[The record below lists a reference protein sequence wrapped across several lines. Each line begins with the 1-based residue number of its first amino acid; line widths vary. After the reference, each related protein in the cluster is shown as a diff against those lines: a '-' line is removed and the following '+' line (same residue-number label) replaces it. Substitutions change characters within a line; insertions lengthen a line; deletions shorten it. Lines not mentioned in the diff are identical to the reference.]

1 MKPSIKYLNKRK
13 STAFGIIV
21 AGAVLNLSF
30 QNCAPAITKFTQSSE
45 EVLQKSDILAVSGTE
60 EVQNMCKDAIR
71 LNELIDCSQDIVLAD
86 GSKLSREKWEL
97 AKVKAAATADPTLQP
112 IKLSYSF
119 GNFTDEVAQVANQ
132 RAGLSISRPFFVNSS
147 GVEFMPIPTS
157 NNRYYQVDFN
167 AAKSRFATGQS
178 CFYDTVKLPVT
189 LTGNGGYYD
198 WALALPNATKPMP
211 LAGNVQLTH
220 VAHYMVFDYFA
231 NSNNLATSRYGSA
244 ANGTG
249 KTYIP
254 GRILSSAGPVTL
266 PIFENG
272 VATGASEVQIVNV
285 YFADF
290 RGPQIGL
297 DTPTNKIVKIDENHV
312 RGETTEHTVSDILD
326 LKTILANFNTVA
338 SRLSA
343 DYTDPTSGLKFS
355 GINSAKQLLANLCSQ
370 SSMKGT
376 SFSVQYTPIVL
387 DLGQRTPQHPEQRII
402 TTSVSE
408 GVKFDMKGD
417 GVARQTAWI
426 GGRIK
431 TEDAVSSAGIPMKR
445 VVSEFA
451 EDGFLVIPDAQGQ
464 VKSSKQLFGSNIEI
478 NGHKYTNGFE
488 ALAALTGKDCR
499 SQDTKKQY
507 FGPWDGD
514 KYESIVKVWIDKNR
528 NGVSDA
534 GEVISL
540 REAGVPAINTCY
552 TTKYGMTDS
561 SGNETAIR
569 ALMLYQSPMT
579 ASEAEIL
586 SLLSNQD
593 VSIQA
598 NDIEKRIAI
607 DIIFKGAH
615 E

>member
-1 MKPSIKYLNKRK
+1 MKPSIKYLNNRK

-71 LNELIDCSQDIVLAD
+71 INELMDCSQDIVLPN
-86 GSKLSREKWEL
+86 GSKQSREQWEL
-97 AKVKAAATADPTLQP
+97 AKVKAAAAADPSLQP

-132 RAGLSISRPFFVNSS
+132 RAGLSKSRPFFVNSS
-147 GVEFMPIPTS
+147 GVEYMPIPTS

-167 AAKSRFATGQS
+167 SAKSRFATGQS
-178 CFYDTVKLPVT
+178 CFYDTVQLPT
-189 LTGNGGYYD
+189 ALSGSGGYYD
-198 WALALPNATKPMP
+198 WALALPNANKPMP
-211 LAGNVQLTH
+211 LAGNVSLVH
-220 VAHYMVFDYFA
+220 VAHYMVYDYFA
-231 NSNNLATSRYGSA
+231 GSTGASSRYGA
-244 ANGTG
+244 AAAGTG
-249 KTYIP
+249 STYIP

-266 PIFENG
+266 PTYENG
-272 VATGASEVQIVNV
+272 VATGQSEVQIVNV

-297 DTPTNKIVKIDENHV
+297 DTATNQIVKIGENHI
-312 RGETTEHTVSDILD
+312 RGETTEHSVSEILD

-338 SRLSA
+338 SRLSV
-343 DYTDPTSGLKFS
+343 DYTDPVSGLKFS
-355 GINSAKQLLANLCSQ
+355 GIHSAKQLLANLCSQ

-431 TEDAVSSAGIPMKR
+431 TEDAVSTSGVPMKR
-445 VVSEFA
+445 VVSDAA
-451 EDGFLVIPDAQGQ
+451 EDGFLVIPDAQGK
-464 VKSSKQLFGSNIEI
+464 VTSSKQLFGSNIEI

-499 SQDTKKQY
+499 SQDIKKQY

-528 NGVSDA
+528 NGVSEA

-579 ASEAEIL
+579 ATESEIL
-586 SLLSNQD
+586 SSLSNQD
-593 VSIQA
+593 VQSMA
-598 NDIEKRIAI
+598 HDIEKRIAI

-615 E
+615 K

>member
-1 MKPSIKYLNKRK
+1 MKLSIKYLNKRK

-60 EVQNMCKDAIR
+60 EVQNMCRDAIR
-71 LNELIDCSQDIVLAD
+71 INELVDCSQDITLAD
-86 GSKLSREKWEL
+86 GSKQSREQWEL
-97 AKVKAAATADPTLQP
+97 AQVKAAAAADPSLQP

-132 RAGLSISRPFFVNSS
+132 RAGLSKSRPFFVNAS
-147 GVEFMPIPTS
+147 GVEYMPIPTS

-167 AAKSRFATGQS
+167 SAKLRFATGQS
-178 CFYDTVKLPVT
+178 CFYDTVKLPTV
-189 LTGNGGYYD
+189 LSGNGSYYD
-198 WALALPNATKPMP
+198 WALALPNANKPMP
-211 LAGNVQLTH
+211 LAGNAQLFH

-231 NSNNLATSRYGSA
+231 GSTGSISRYGA
-244 ANGTG
+244 AAAGTG
-249 KTYIP
+249 STYIP
-254 GRILSSAGPVTL
+254 GRILSNAGPVRL
-266 PIFENG
+266 PTYENG
-272 VATGASEVQIVNV
+272 VATGQSEVQIVNV

-297 DTPTNKIVKIDENHV
+297 DTTTNQIVKIGENHV
-312 RGETTEHTVSDILD
+312 RGETTEHSVAELLD

-338 SRLSA
+338 SRLSVE
-343 DYTDPTSGLKFS
+343 YTDPASGLKFA
-355 GINSAKQLLANLCSQ
+355 GIHSAKQLLANLCSQ

-402 TTSVSE
+402 TTSISE

-426 GGRIK
+426 GARIK
-431 TEDAVSSAGIPMKR
+431 TEDTVSSSGIPMKR
-445 VVSEFA
+445 IVSEIA
-451 EDGFLVIPDAQGQ
+451 EDGFLVIPDAQGK
-464 VKSSKQLFGSNIEI
+464 VTSSKQLFGSNIEI

-488 ALAALTGKDCR
+488 ALAALAGKDCR
-499 SQDTKKQY
+499 SGDIKKQY

-514 KYESIVKVWIDKNR
+514 KYESLVKVWIDKNR

-540 REAGVPAINTCY
+540 REAGVPAINSCY

-569 ALMLYQSPMT
+569 SLMLYQSPMT
-579 ASEAEIL
+579 ASESEIL
-586 SLLSNQD
+586 SLLYDHD
-593 VSIQA
+593 VKSMTI
-598 NDIEKRIAI
+598 DIEKRIAI
-607 DIIFKGAH
+607 DIIFKGARD
-615 E
+615 